1 MSDTDTTH
9 PEDEAR
15 PRPAD
20 ILAHIEAYKRR
31 EIAAAKLRVPLA
43 ELEKRVAKVDPPRGF
58 ADALAETIS
67 R

>member
-1 MSDTDTTH
+1 MRGERVGSDIDTTH

-31 EIAAAKLRVPLA
+31 EIAAGSG
-43 ELEKRVAKVDPPRGF
+43 RGT
-58 ADALAETIS
+58 ATPS
-67 R
+67 